1 MKNRIKLFEAIRR
14 IAIIAMVAIIGFS
27 MTACDN
33 DKDGGDGGKVPEA
46 LQGNWLRDSEGTE
59 RHLKF
64 TKDGW
69 GTKTGS
75 FDDVGIYKIV
85 TSATDNKIEWE
96 YKQANMTGSF
106 EYTISGPT
114 LTITRGGSHEPA
126 SDGDTFTKQ

>member
-1 MKNRIKLFEAIRR
+1 MKNSIKLFG
-14 IAIIAMVAIIGFS
+14 IIAMVAIIGFS

-33 DKDGGDGGKVPEA
+33 GSTGGGGGKVPEA
-46 LQGNWLRDSEGTE
+46 LRGNWLRDSEGTE

-85 TSATDNKIEWE
+85 TSATVNKIEWE

-106 EYTISGPT
+106 NYSISGST
-114 LTITRGGSHEPA
+114 LTISNGGNQDPGE
-126 SDGDTFTKQ
+126 GTYTKQ